1 VASAH
6 KFHGP
11 KGVGFA
17 FIRKNSDYN
26 LFHGGEQ
33 EKATCRNRGFTS
45 NCRNGQGLS
54 VSYDNLEQDRE
65 HISSLRLYLIA
76 QLDQEFAGYE
86 INGSKEGFYT
96 ILNLQLFRGQNSY
109 DFISL
114 RYERDCS
121 FSRKRLSKR

>member
-33 EKATCRNRGFTS
+33 EKGLRAGTEAS
-45 NCRNGQGLS
+45 NCRNGQGL
-54 VSYDNLEQDRE
+54 VSIYDNLEQDRE
-65 HISSLRLYLIA
+65 HISSLRSYLIA

-96 ILNLQLFRGQNSY
+96 ILNLQLPFQRTKQ
-109 DFISL
+109 L
-114 RYERDCS
+114 
-121 FSRKRLSKR
+121 